1 MWCIILFYYNFVQV
15 CEDDSLPKIICS
27 HCVDK
32 LESFYDFRESC
43 VNAEAMLESYF
54 TSLRFSDDFTRE
66 GKVIVA
72 IMFLN
77 FLLKIQKCKQ
87 L

>member
-1 MWCIILFYYNFVQV
+1 
-15 CEDDSLPKIICS
+15 
-27 HCVDK
+27 VDK

-66 GKVIVA
+66 GKVNMA
-72 IMFLN
+72 ILVLIFSHNLEVQTTMNTCIHILYDS
-77 FLLKIQKCKQ
+77 
-87 L
+87 

>member
-1 MWCIILFYYNFVQV
+1 MSDWFLVSNHKMCCVILFYCKFAQV

-54 TSLRFSDDFTRE
+54 TSLRYSDDFTRE
-66 GKVIVA
+66 GKVIV
-72 IMFLN
+72 IF
-77 FLLKIQKCKQ
+77 F
-87 L
+87 

>member
-1 MWCIILFYYNFVQV
+1 MQV

-54 TSLRFSDDFTRE
+54 TSLRYSDDFTRE
-66 GKVIVA
+66 GKVILDF
-72 IMFLN
+72 FLHSS
-77 FLLKIQKCKQ
+77 LC
-87 L
+87 

>member
-1 MWCIILFYYNFVQV
+1 VCDPILFKFVQV

-54 TSLRFSDDFTRE
+54 TSLRYSDDFTRE
-66 GKVIVA
+66 GKVTVH
-72 IMFLN
+72 
-77 FLLKIQKCKQ
+77 KCIFFNV
-87 L
+87 LIF

>member
-1 MWCIILFYYNFVQV
+1 M
-15 CEDDSLPKIICS
+15 
-27 HCVDK
+27 DK

-72 IMFLN
+72 IMFLIPS
-77 FLLKIQKCKQ
+77 LDLEV
-87 L
+87 